1 MQYIWMI
8 VKGMIIGITNVIP
21 GVSGGTMAVS
31 FGIYDDIIHAVTHV
45 KNEFKQSSKV
55 LGPLAIGA
63 LIGIAGFS
71 YFIELLLDQYTLATA
86 IAFIGLIL
94 GGLPILWNSF
104 QKSKLQEKQSL
115 NFIHVI
121 LFLIFFGIV
130 AWMSFADKGGNGAQS
145 ISLSLGNVLAL
156 FIVGVA
162 SAAAM
167 VVPGVSGSLLMLILG
182 FYYAVIYT
190 INQFTGALS
199 SFDMDTLI
207 PFGTLLA
214 AYAVGMLVGIVLI
227 SKAIDYFFQNKPTYT
242 YASILGLVVASPIAI
257 LTNTTALADL
267 QSGRSIWYYLLSI
280 IIGMLCFALTFAL
293 GRTED
298 TADAIED

>member
-1 MQYIWMI
+1 MQYLWMI

-45 KNEFKQSSKV
+45 KSEFKKSSKV

-71 YFIELLLDQYTLATA
+71 YFIEVLLDQYTLATA
-86 IAFIGLIL
+86 VAFIGLIL
-94 GGLPILWNSF
+94 GGLPILWKSF
-104 QKSKLQEKQSL
+104 QKSKLQENQSL
-115 NFIHVI
+115 NFLHV
-121 LFLIFFGIV
+121 LFFLIFFGIV
-130 AWMSFADKGGNGAQS
+130 AWMSFADTVGNGAES
-145 ISLSLGNVLAL
+145 ISLSFENVLAL
-156 FIVGVA
+156 FLVGVA

-190 INQFTGALS
+190 INQFNAALS
-199 SFDMDTLI
+199 NFDLNTLL

-214 AYAVGMLVGIVLI
+214 AYAIGMLVGIILI
-227 SKAIDYFFQNKPTYT
+227 SKAIDYFFQTKPTYT

-257 LTNTTALADL
+257 LTNTSAIADL
-267 QSGRSIWYYLLSI
+267 QSGRSIWYYLLTI
-280 IIGMLCFALTFAL
+280 LLGILCFALTFAL

-298 TADAIED
+298 TADTIED

>member
-1 MQYIWMI
+1 
-8 VKGMIIGITNVIP
+8 
-21 GVSGGTMAVS
+21 
-31 FGIYDDIIHAVTHV
+31 
-45 KNEFKQSSKV
+45 
-55 LGPLAIGA
+55 
-63 LIGIAGFS
+63 
-71 YFIELLLDQYTLATA
+71 
-86 IAFIGLIL
+86 
-94 GGLPILWNSF
+94 
-104 QKSKLQEKQSL
+104 
-115 NFIHVI
+115 
-121 LFLIFFGIV
+121 
-130 AWMSFADKGGNGAQS
+130 
-145 ISLSLGNVLAL
+145 
-156 FIVGVA
+156 
-162 SAAAM
+162 
-167 VVPGVSGSLLMLILG
+167 
-182 FYYAVIYT
+182 
-190 INQFTGALS
+190 
-199 SFDMDTLI
+199 MDTLI

>member
-1 MQYIWMI
+1 MQYLWMI

-45 KNEFKQSSKV
+45 KSEFKKSSKV

-71 YFIELLLDQYTLATA
+71 YFIEVLLDQYTLATA
-86 IAFIGLIL
+86 VAFIGLIL

-104 QKSKLQEKQSL
+104 QKSKLQENQSF
-115 NFIHVI
+115 NFLHV
-121 LFLIFFGIV
+121 LFFLIFFGIV
-130 AWMSFADKGGNGAQS
+130 AWMSFADTVGNGAES
-145 ISLSLGNVLAL
+145 ISLSFENVLAL
-156 FIVGVA
+156 FLVGVA

-190 INQFTGALS
+190 INQFNAALS
-199 SFDMDTLI
+199 NFDLDTLL

-214 AYAVGMLVGIVLI
+214 AYAIGMLVGIILI
-227 SKAIDYFFQNKPTYT
+227 SKVIDYFFQTKPTYT

-257 LTNTTALADL
+257 LTNTSAIADL
-267 QSGRSIWYYLLSI
+267 QSGRSIWYYLLTI
-280 IIGMLCFALTFAL
+280 LLGVLCFALTFVL

-298 TADAIED
+298 TADTIED